1 MKYRYLSSLL
11 ILVSLWSF
19 VYAAIKYFF
28 WGVFSDTSFSPS
40 LEMISGYEL
49 LGGVIAYIVG
59 GTFYS
64 SFRRSYVLF
73 GVAIFAVLSFVFG
86 YMFGG
91 SGELILAVTM
101 IGSGFTY
108 GMYVIAKN
116 TLVSQEIHETKIS
129 DTIVGGL
136 VTILFIALL
145 IFGTIAGA
153 KLGEIHHLHQ
163 IGMITLIALLIAAGG
178 ISFFVR
184 PKSECISIDSSKEKL
199 SIRSSLSQYYAI
211 FCRYALLLVSLSIL
225 WQVSAEFSQLSIAY
239 SVREFARSNAESS
252 LLLLFSSVGAIIGN
266 IASMKLAK
274 SRIRAI
280 SILGGLFFSII
291 LLSVWLFPYA
301 NRIDNYSIIQTI
313 AFFLGLFFGALI
325 NLIES
330 YFFALLGNDLSCEYG
345 AAAYGLVLSFMGVGI
360 MFLSHTILSFSNMN
374 IAFVIFFLAI
384 LTIGAVIG
392 SIHSLCTKNLLSVKK

>member
-1 MKYRYLSSLL
+1 
-11 ILVSLWSF
+11 
-19 VYAAIKYFF
+19 
-28 WGVFSDTSFSPS
+28 
-40 LEMISGYEL
+40 
-49 LGGVIAYIVG
+49 
-59 GTFYS
+59 
-64 SFRRSYVLF
+64 
-73 GVAIFAVLSFVFG
+73 
-86 YMFGG
+86 
-91 SGELILAVTM
+91 
-101 IGSGFTY
+101 
-108 GMYVIAKN
+108 
-116 TLVSQEIHETKIS
+116 
-129 DTIVGGL
+129 
-136 VTILFIALL
+136 
-145 IFGTIAGA
+145 
-153 KLGEIHHLHQ
+153 
-163 IGMITLIALLIAAGG
+163 MITLIALLIAAGG

-313 AFFLGLFFGALI
+313 AFFL
-325 NLIES
+325 
-330 YFFALLGNDLSCEYG
+330 
-345 AAAYGLVLSFMGVGI
+345 
-360 MFLSHTILSFSNMN
+360 
-374 IAFVIFFLAI
+374 
-384 LTIGAVIG
+384 
-392 SIHSLCTKNLLSVKK
+392 